1 MTILTP
7 PFPDKRYQIILAD
20 PPWSYNDK
28 AAAGKRG
35 ASFKYP
41 TMSVDEICALPVRD
55 IAADNCVLF
64 LWVTPPFIFEAA
76 KVIEAWGFTYKTKAF
91 NWVKY
96 TENGKLFFGMGNW
109 SRSNTEDTL
118 LAIRGDQ
125 FTVTE
130 DCLLSIK
137 GKPARQDAGVPQVI
151 RSRVLNHSVKPPE
164 ARDRIVRLMGDL
176 PRIELFARQKVDG
189 WESWGFDA
197 NWGD

>member
-7 PFPDKRYQIILAD
+7 PFPDSRYQIILAD

-64 LWVTPPFIFEAA
+64 LWVTPPFVFEAA

-91 NWVKY
+91 TWVKY

-109 SRSNTEDTL
+109 TRSNSEDCL
-118 LAIRGDQ
+118 LAIRG
-125 FTVTE
+125 
-130 DCLLSIK
+130 
-137 GKPARQDAGVPQVI
+137 KPKRQDAGVPQII

-164 ARDRIVRLMGDL
+164 TRDRIVRLMGDL

-189 WESWGFDA
+189 WTSWGLDA
-197 NWGD
+197 KEDD